1 MPHQH
6 PTGGQGP
13 APSVSQSTDGITDAA
28 RWYMG
33 LSAEAQAGAPPA
45 AANGAGGGDQG
56 ASEDGATADG
66 SGGGFNWDLFPNVPE
81 EQRSLLEPH
90 LKNVQGHVTQL
101 QQQYAPY
108 KSIIDAGLDG
118 ETVQSLV
125 AFNQQFSQD
134 PIGTWL
140 ELAVNM
146 QKAGTLSGD
155 LDLEAVKAILEGKDP
170 DEGEVP
176 AGGEEGEEIPAW
188 ARRLEERLDAQDEEA
203 KTQKEQETQQ
213 QRAGELKAA
222 MDNMRTQLKEAGYPE
237 DAITDEI
244 LRAALI
250 ANQGD
255 ADKALQQLTGLRESV
270 LKGFTEKQGNGGGG
284 SDLEM
289 PNGSPK
295 PPARESRGP
304 NREFAEARKGARQ
317 MLERQA
323 RDDAQS

>member
-1 MPHQH
+1 MYQR
-6 PTGGQGP
+6 
-13 APSVSQSTDGITDAA
+13 AASDIPSVDCETSG
-28 RWYMG
+28 
-33 LSAEAQAGAPPA
+33 
-45 AANGAGGGDQG
+45 
-56 ASEDGATADG
+56 DGATADG

-90 LKNVQGHVTQL
+90 LKNVQGHVTQM

-108 KSIIDAGLDG
+108 KSVMDAGLDG
-118 ETVQSLV
+118 DTVQSLV

-134 PIGTWL
+134 PVGTWM

-170 DEGEVP
+170 DEGEAP
-176 AGGEEGEEIPAW
+176 AGGEEGEEIPPW
-188 ARRLEERLDAQDEEA
+188 AQRLEQRINAQDEEA

-213 QRAGELKAA
+213 QRAGELKTA
-222 MDNMRTQLKEAGYPE
+222 MGNMRTQLTEAGYPE

-255 ADKALQQLTGLRESV
+255 VDKALQQLTGLRESV
-270 LKGFTEKQGNGGGG
+270 LKGFTEKKNGGDD

-304 NREFAEARKGARQ
+304 SGAFADARKGARQ

-323 RDDAQS
+323 RADA